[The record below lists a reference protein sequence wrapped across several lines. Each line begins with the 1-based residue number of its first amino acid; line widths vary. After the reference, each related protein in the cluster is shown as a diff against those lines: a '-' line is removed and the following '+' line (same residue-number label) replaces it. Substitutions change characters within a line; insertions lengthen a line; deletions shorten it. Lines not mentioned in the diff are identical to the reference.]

1 MCVAGCSELSVSS
14 AHVMCVRSVC
24 RCVLCV
30 YSSSYSVLVA
40 DGAWCARLVEAET
53 AKSFQDDS
61 ISRASAAQEIK
72 EQKSK
77 DRMLPTDEEL
87 REGDWLRRRIT
98 VRTLTLMLV
107 L

>member
-1 MCVAGCSELSVSS
+1 M
-14 AHVMCVRSVC
+14 
-24 RCVLCV
+24 LCV
-30 YSSSYSVLVA
+30 YSSSYSLLVA
-40 DGAWCARLVEAET
+40 DGAWWSRLVEAET

-87 REGDWLRRRIT
+87 REGD
-98 VRTLTLMLV
+98 
-107 L
+107 

>member
-1 MCVAGCSELSVSS
+1 MYAYVILCVLRYMKYPFASGLST
-14 AHVMCVRSVC
+14 MFPWMMMTLRCVR
-24 RCVLCV
+24 
-30 YSSSYSVLVA
+30 
-40 DGAWCARLVEAET
+40 ARLVEAET

-87 REGDWLRRRIT
+87 REGAMARH
-98 VRTLTLMLV
+98 VFCV
-107 L
+107 